1 MEDYSKLKKEELLE
15 KLLEQKHLSEAISVK
30 DKELFEF
37 KKEVNTLRAEKK
49 ELLDKSVEQ
58 KHLSEAINAKDKEI
72 AELKKEVNTLKVEIK
87 QYMPVKDHKDIVSL
101 FESKLK
107 SFEGAVK
114 KEDIEKYIK
123 KADEDRQK
131 AFAVTSRYINAYR
144 DLLKV
149 FKVNLDI
156 AISTDELL
164 SETLK
169 IKGE

>member
-1 MEDYSKLKKEELLE
+1 MEDYNKLTKQELVD
-15 KLLEQKHLSEAISVK
+15 KLLEQRHLSEAVNVK
-30 DKELFEF
+30 DKELSEL
-37 KKEVNTLRAEKK
+37 KKEVRTLRVEKK
-49 ELLDKSVEQ
+49 ELVDKSVEQ
-58 KHLSEAINAKDKEI
+58 RHLSEAINAKDKEI
-72 AELKKEVNTLKVEIK
+72 AELKKEVNALKTEIK
-87 QYMPVKDHKDIVSL
+87 QYMPVKDHRDIVLL

-114 KEDIEKYIK
+114 KEDIENYIK

-131 AFAVTSRYINAYR
+131 AFAVTSRYVNAYR

-149 FKVNLDI
+149 LKVNLDI
-156 AISTDELL
+156 AITTDELL